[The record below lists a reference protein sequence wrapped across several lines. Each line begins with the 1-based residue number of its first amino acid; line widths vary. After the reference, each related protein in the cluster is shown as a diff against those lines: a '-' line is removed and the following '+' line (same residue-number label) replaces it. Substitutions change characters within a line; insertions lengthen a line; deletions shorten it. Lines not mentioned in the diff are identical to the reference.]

1 MKKVFFY
8 VGSNN
13 ATGMLEVEKIEA
25 VVSSHFDGFT
35 AFEVIGYW
43 KGKKEKTMKV
53 EVVTDE
59 TDAKIIKVAKELKN
73 ALEQESVLV
82 ETITSNC
89 AFIQ

>member
-1 MKKVFFY
+1 MKKAFFY

-13 ATGMLEVEKIEA
+13 ETHTLEVEKITA
-25 VVSSHFDGFT
+25 VVSHHFSGFT

-43 KGKKEKTMKV
+43 KGSREKTLKI

-59 TDAKIIKVAKELKN
+59 SDAKLVRVGKELKEK
-73 ALEQESVLV
+73 LLQESVLL
-82 ETITSNC
+82 EITNSNI